1 MRWFEKSQEAPKLVG
16 LSPLSVNHA
25 SPISHKNLNT
35 EDQKF
40 DSMSVTNFQDNQLM
54 RKSRRD
60 SSQVLISTPLLWS
73 KKFTKSTENCYNIQ
87 EGRVIDRSRGRFT
100 SPIRLKNK
108 HLTSEK
114 SNDFTIIKPKQH
126 ANSITNSRRSLS
138 YGMLLD
144 AKDFEIKKLEHEDGD
159 SGILINESGAS
170 SMVETENKNDKP
182 FSLLTKENDKIPS
195 AYDQKYIQRIEIKYD
210 HNDDAVTHCTET
222 DPKISFYDN
231 SFYNT
236 DEVSSNNIM
245 TEKQRKHSVD
255 MSLNDNINDQKI
267 EKPIKRNSVVSDIV
281 AKLEKNEMTAKYN
294 TLSYSR
300 KIKTSIVPIDSSDT
314 LNLCDDEKLML
325 KSAQSKD
332 KLENDIFIESH
343 HCVTATTPID
353 KKIPVS
359 NFCTLP
365 RKTKSSPNCTFH
377 TVTFRKGPGKRHLGF
392 SIVGGADSP
401 RGALGI
407 FIKNIMPNGQA
418 IESGK
423 LKAGDEILTI
433 NGHVCHDLTHQE
445 AVKLFKSV
453 KCGDIC
459 IKYLSKKKFCY
470 CIVKNS
476 IYVSY
481 LD

>member
-1 MRWFEKSQEAPKLVG
+1 
-16 LSPLSVNHA
+16 
-25 SPISHKNLNT
+25 
-35 EDQKF
+35 
-40 DSMSVTNFQDNQLM
+40 
-54 RKSRRD
+54 
-60 SSQVLISTPLLWS
+60 
-73 KKFTKSTENCYNIQ
+73 
-87 EGRVIDRSRGRFT
+87 
-100 SPIRLKNK
+100 
-108 HLTSEK
+108 
-114 SNDFTIIKPKQH
+114 
-126 ANSITNSRRSLS
+126 
-138 YGMLLD
+138 MLLD

-294 TLSYSR
+294 TLSYS
-300 KIKTSIVPIDSSDT
+300 
-314 LNLCDDEKLML
+314 
-325 KSAQSKD
+325 
-332 KLENDIFIESH
+332 H
-343 HCVTATTPID
+343 
-353 KKIPVS
+353 
-359 NFCTLP
+359 
-365 RKTKSSPNCTFH
+365 
-377 TVTFRKGPGKRHLGF
+377 
-392 SIVGGADSP
+392 SP

-453 KCGDIC
+453 KCGDIVLNIC
-459 IKYLSKKKFCY
+459 RR
-470 CIVKNS
+470 KNS
-476 IYVSY
+476 AIA
-481 LD
+481 L